1 MNSTSPNAMN
11 SMQRTLT
18 TLGHQ
23 EPDRVPLFLL
33 TTQHGAREVGLTIEE
48 YYAKAENVVEG
59 QMRLLKKYRSDCL
72 YGFFYAAIETEAWG
86 GSTIFLPDGP
96 PLCGAPIIRRPED
109 IDSLQ
114 APSVTSAP
122 GLIKVLETIG
132 ALKAKVGDTAPI
144 IGVAISPFS
153 LPIMQMGFDRYI
165 ELIYEQPERF
175 ERLMQTNIA
184 FSVAWSNAQLAAGAT
199 AICYFDPLSSTTN
212 IPRELYLTTGQQ
224 VAKRALA
231 EIKGATATHMAS
243 GRCLPIIG
251 DIADTG
257 TAVVGVS
264 TLEDLATLK
273 TAAGGRVS
281 LLGNL
286 NGIEMRRWTPA
297 QAEAEVK
304 RAIAEAGRGGGFI
317 LSDNHGEIPFLVPD
331 EVLLAISD
339 AVERW
344 GRYPL
349 DWVESTLAAP

>member
-132 ALKAKVGDTAPI
+132 ALKAKVGDTVPI

-304 RAIAEAGRGGGFI
+304 RAIAKAGRGGGFI